1 MFVRTFIE
9 KARRSSGHV
18 VLPEGNDIRILQAAR
33 RIVDEDIAGVT
44 LIGDPV
50 ELQSLAAKNEL
61 SLAGCAI
68 LNPREGEI
76 AAGYAQ
82 TYASM
87 RGVKPGMAERAM
99 RKPLYFAAMM
109 VRAGDADVM
118 VAGIANPTRRVIE
131 AARLCIGLMDDID
144 TPSSFFVMVPKD
156 RSPLI
161 FADCA
166 VNVDPTPEQL
176 ADIAIVS
183 ARSAEHLLD
192 VQAKVAMLSFSTH
205 GSASHPRAEKV
216 IKAHRLVRSRAPSLL
231 VDGELQAD
239 SAIVPEVARLKTGG
253 DSPVAGEANVLVFP
267 DLDAGNIA
275 CKLVQHLAGADA
287 FGPVL
292 QGFAKPV
299 ADLSR
304 GASVD
309 DVVATT
315 AIMLALQ

>member
-183 ARSAEHLLD
+183 ARSAEHLLE

>member
-68 LNPREGEI
+68 LNPREGDI

-183 ARSAEHLLD
+183 ARSAEHLLE

>member
-1 MFVRTFIE
+1 MFVRIFIE

-82 TYASM
+82 TYALM
-87 RGVKPGMAERAM
+87 RGVKPGMAKRAM

-183 ARSAEHLLD
+183 ARSAEHLLE

-239 SAIVPEVARLKTGG
+239 SAIVPEVAQLKTGG

-309 DVVATT
+309 NVVATT

>member
-1 MFVRTFIE
+1 MFVRIFIE

-68 LNPREGEI
+68 LNPRQGEI

-183 ARSAEHLLD
+183 ARSAEHLLE

-239 SAIVPEVARLKTGG
+239 SAIVPEVARLKTDG
-253 DSPVAGEANVLVFP
+253 DSSVAGEANVLVFP

>member
-1 MFVRTFIE
+1 MFVRIFIE

-156 RSPLI
+156 RPPLI

-183 ARSAEHLLD
+183 ARSAEHLLE

-253 DSPVAGEANVLVFP
+253 DSPVAGEANVLIFP

-309 DVVATT
+309 NVVATT

>member
-183 ARSAEHLLD
+183 ARSAEHLLE

-239 SAIVPEVARLKTGG
+239 SAIVPEVARLKTDG

-287 FGPVL
+287 FGPIL

>member
-33 RIVDEDIAGVT
+33 RIVDEDIAGIT

-68 LNPREGEI
+68 LNPREEEI

-183 ARSAEHLLD
+183 ARSAEHLLE